1 MPDSHSNYGG
11 VNADRWDNIRER
23 FRSSMMAKTEI
34 HKLAQNIDAAWP
46 HKGADEIPLKYIGLT
61 FDELHMMPELGGKL
75 DRIKLLMDILEETMA
90 FDDPFGE
97 MAEHVDSSSKKD
109 DSALKTLQK
118 LEINAAYPLRF
129 CLIDQETKDFCAGE
143 GLNTVGE
150 FIEFTQNMA
159 QNIVVGGDFRT
170 FLNSFVG
177 GDAKQIAQY
186 LPLRAGTPGLHLAEA
201 IGQYFRT
208 LASEEYADLL
218 TRHGGELAAEDRRQ
232 RRLTSE
238 EQLELD
244 AKVTR
249 DINILLEFF
258 EDEAA
263 RLRDAFAEGGSAA
276 ERFFVPLDN
285 RNQERL
291 GLLIVKGICMPEE
304 KKEKKGFFSRLFGR

>member
-1 MPDSHSNYGG
+1 MSDSHSNYGG

-23 FRSSMMAKTEI
+23 FRSSMMVKTEI

-46 HKGADEIPLKYIGLT
+46 HKGTDEIPLKYIGLT

-129 CLIDQETKDFCAGE
+129 CLIEKETKVFCESE

-159 QNIVVGGDFRT
+159 QNIVVGGDFRA
-170 FLNSFVG
+170 FLNSFVS

-186 LPLRAGTPGLHLAEA
+186 MPLRAGMSGLHLAEA
-201 IGQYFRT
+201 IGQYFET
-208 LASEEYADLL
+208 LADEEYTDLL
-218 TRHGGELAAEDRRQ
+218 TRHNCELSADDRRQ
-232 RRLTSE
+232 RRLSGE

-244 AKVTR
+244 ARVNR
-249 DINILLEFF
+249 DLNILLEFF

-263 RLRDAFAEGGSAA
+263 RLRDAFAEGGSAP

-285 RNQERL
+285 RNKERL
-291 GLLIVKGICMPEE
+291 GLLILKSICMPEE
-304 KKEKKGFFSRLFGR
+304 KKEKKSFFSRLFGR